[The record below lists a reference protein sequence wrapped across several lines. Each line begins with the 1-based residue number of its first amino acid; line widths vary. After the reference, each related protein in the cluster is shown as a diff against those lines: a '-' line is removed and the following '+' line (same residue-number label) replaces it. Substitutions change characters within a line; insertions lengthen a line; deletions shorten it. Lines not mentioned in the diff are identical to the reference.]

1 MKYVL
6 ILSVYTRT
14 LILLLQRRW
23 WFRQIGQ
30 CNQYASLTIN
40 VSFQSVT

>member
-1 MKYVL
+1 MKHVL
-6 ILSVYTRT
+6 IRSVYTRT
-14 LILLLQRRW
+14 LILRLQRR

-40 VSFQSVT
+40 VFFQSVT